1 MKKKCWRCG
10 KTPLPSAR
18 GEDAAKHRVNF
29 RTVLGPERGDMIA
42 YAHCVTRTLMTEQ
55 AQALMEGRSVN
66 APCKCELQAWEAACK
81 RWQRDPEACWRDL
94 GVTEHLLVRAEVWR
108 LRSLRR
114 DRPLHPDE
122 KATLKE
128 LRKKLT
134 PEENAE
140 IKAMVVGDDAL
151 AVKIHGAV
159 DLAKAKGEGR
169 AASLVTPQIKFK
181 CPFCDKEVMAG
192 GPSAT
197 VLHEL
202 PACEEFLKKEEPDVF
217 LRKCRERMTS
227 A

>member
-1 MKKKCWRCG
+1 VKKKCWRCG
-10 KTPLPSAR
+10 KTPLPPAR
-18 GEDAAKHRVNF
+18 GEDAAKHRMNF
-29 RTVLGPERGDMIA
+29 QAALGPERGDMIA

-55 AQALMEGRSVN
+55 AQALIEGRSPN

-81 RWQRDPEACWRDL
+81 RWQRDPEPCWRDL
-94 GVTEHLLVRAEVWR
+94 GVTEAALVRAEVWR

-114 DRPLHPDE
+114 ERPLDPEE
-122 KATLKE
+122 KEKLRG

-134 PEENAE
+134 PEEDAE
-140 IKAMVVGDDAL
+140 IKAAVSGDAAL

-169 AASLVTPQIKFK
+169 AATLVSPQIKFK

-192 GPSAT
+192 GPSAN

-202 PACEEFLKKEEPDVF
+202 PACEEFLKN
-217 LRKCRERMTS
+217 
-227 A
+227 

>member
-10 KTPLPSAR
+10 KTPLPHAR
-18 GEDAAKHRVNF
+18 GENAAKHRMNF
-29 RTVLGPERGDMIA
+29 RAVLGPERGDMIA
-42 YAHCVTRTLMTEQ
+42 YAHCITRTLMTEQ
-55 AQALMEGRSVN
+55 AQALMDGRSPS

-94 GVTEHLLVRAEVWR
+94 GVTEHLIARAEVWR

-122 KATLKE
+122 KAKLKE
-128 LRKKLT
+128 LRKQLT
-134 PEENAE
+134 PEEDAE
-140 IKAMVVGDDAL
+140 IKATINGEGAL

-159 DLAKAKGEGR
+159 DLAKAKGDR
-169 AASLVTPQIKFK
+169 DALSLVSPQIKFK

-192 GPSAT
+192 GPAAT

-202 PACEEFLKKEEPDVF
+202 PACAEFLKNEESDVF
-217 LRKCRERMTS
+217 LRRCRERMATL
-227 A
+227 